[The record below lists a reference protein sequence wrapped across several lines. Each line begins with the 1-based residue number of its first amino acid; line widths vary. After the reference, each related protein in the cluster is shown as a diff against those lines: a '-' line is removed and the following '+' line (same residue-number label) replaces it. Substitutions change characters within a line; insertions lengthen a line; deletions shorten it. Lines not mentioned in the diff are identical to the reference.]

1 MEHSI
6 SEVTRRAIID
16 HLTISGIRWSG
27 RLQED
32 RFLGRLYDLISMP
45 STDHRVWNA
54 ASDIIQ
60 HRVIWNDW
68 SDDWV
73 LTDYRFKLLHESD
86 EQFLRFLCETVH
98 PEVRPNTDEALY
110 LVDYYNHKLT
120 RDGWQ
125 MIEVRRISGK
135 PVFDHQRADAAS
147 IMGRAF
153 DN

>member
-6 SEVTRRAIID
+6 SDVTRRAIID
-16 HLTISGIRWSG
+16 HLTISEIRWSG

-32 RFLGRLYDLISMP
+32 EFLGRLYDLNSMP
-45 STDHRVWNA
+45 STDNRVWNA
-54 ASDIIQ
+54 ANDIIQ

-73 LTDYRFKLLHESD
+73 LTDARFNLLYESD

-110 LVDYYNHKLT
+110 LVNYYNNKLNI
-120 RDGWQ
+120 DGWR

-135 PVFDHQRADAAS
+135 PVFDHQRADAAF
-147 IMGRAF
+147 IMWSAF

>member
-16 HLTISGIRWSG
+16 HLTISEIRWSG

-32 RFLGRLYDLISMP
+32 KFLGRLYALNSMP
-45 STDHRVWNA
+45 STDNRVWNA
-54 ASDIIQ
+54 ADDIIQ

-73 LTDYRFKLLHESD
+73 LTDARFNLLYESD

-98 PEVRPNTDEALY
+98 PDVRPNTDEALY
-110 LVDYYNHKLT
+110 LVNYYNDKLN
-120 RDGWQ
+120 RDGWR

-135 PVFDHQRADAAS
+135 PVFDHQRSDAAS
-147 IMGRAF
+147 IMRSIF

>member
-1 MEHSI
+1 MAHSI
-6 SEVTRRAIID
+6 SEATRKTIFD
-16 HLTISGIRWSG
+16 HLTIFGIRWSG

-32 RFLGRLYDLISMP
+32 NFLGRIYDLISMP

-73 LTDYRFKLLHESD
+73 LTDPRFNLLHESD

-98 PEVRPNTDEALY
+98 PEVRPNTDDALC
-110 LVDYYNHKLT
+110 LVDYYNYKLIG
-120 RDGWQ
+120 DGWQ
-125 MIEVRRISGK
+125 MIEVRRVSGK
-135 PVFDHQRADAAS
+135 PVFDQHRSDAES
-147 IMGRAF
+147 IMESAP

>member
-45 STDHRVWNA
+45 STDHEFGMPPVTLFSTGN
-54 ASDIIQ
+54 
-60 HRVIWNDW
+60 WNDW

-73 LTDYRFKLLHESD
+73 LTDHRFNLLHESD

-98 PEVRPNTDEALY
+98 PEVRPIQTRLY
-110 LVDYYNHKLT
+110 T
-120 RDGWQ
+120 
-125 MIEVRRISGK
+125 
-135 PVFDHQRADAAS
+135 
-147 IMGRAF
+147 
-153 DN
+153 

>member
-6 SEVTRRAIID
+6 SEVIRRAIID

-32 RFLGRLYDLISMP
+32 KFLGRLYNLISMP
-45 STDHRVWNA
+45 STDHRSCNA
-54 ASDIIQ
+54 VGDIVQ

-73 LTDYRFKLLHESD
+73 LTDPRFNLLYESD

-98 PEVRPNTDEALY
+98 YEVRPHTDEALY
-110 LVDYYNHKLT
+110 LVDYYNLRLT
-120 RDGWQ
+120 GNGWRI
-125 MIEVRRISGK
+125 IEVTRISGK
-135 PVFDHQRADAAS
+135 PVFNYQRADAAS
-147 IMGRAF
+147 IIGHIF
-153 DN
+153 NN